1 MRKIT
6 GLIILMYCS
15 LVVYARQKRMLSLKD
30 VVLLAQSQSA
40 RSKQVQTQ
48 KEISYYQYLVY
59 KSEFNPQISL
69 YGNAPVFDKEYY
81 GVRQPDG
88 SVSFLA
94 ISQSNNN
101 IGFSLSQQLP
111 FSGGELS
118 LNSGFTRFDDLQY
131 KSKQYNT
138 TPIYLKLSQ
147 PLFAFNRL
155 KWNRIIEPLKLEEST
170 KQYVLEQESI
180 AQQTVS
186 LYFDILEAHNNCVM
200 AEVNVK
206 NTEEN
211 YETEKKRVSLGTT
224 TEDRL
229 LQLELQSLRS
239 RQDLEKAK
247 YDEEVAQM
255 ALKSFIRIKN
265 DEEFLIDVPAE
276 IPQLSV
282 SLQKALEYT
291 EKNRPEFIAFERQK
305 QEAKRDMAQ
314 AKAEKHEINFIAS
327 YGYNNAAATVNQVYQ
342 HLNQQQQ
349 LSLGFNIPLVDWGRR
364 KARYDAAKAIEK
376 LTEVNIE
383 ASRETI
389 LLEITTLVKNI
400 DVLKLNVMLAR
411 KTDSVAQRRFSIAN
425 SLYQLGKLSVTD
437 LNLAQSEKDNARR
450 ISITALRAYWNA
462 CYTLRRL
469 TLYDFET
476 NNPL

>member
-1 MRKIT
+1 
-6 GLIILMYCS
+6 
-15 LVVYARQKRMLSLKD
+15 
-30 VVLLAQSQSA
+30 
-40 RSKQVQTQ
+40 
-48 KEISYYQYLVY
+48 
-59 KSEFNPQISL
+59 
-69 YGNAPVFDKEYY
+69 
-81 GVRQPDG
+81 
-88 SVSFLA
+88 
-94 ISQSNNN
+94 
-101 IGFSLSQQLP
+101 
-111 FSGGELS
+111 
-118 LNSGFTRFDDLQY
+118 
-131 KSKQYNT
+131 
-138 TPIYLKLSQ
+138 
-147 PLFAFNRL
+147 
-155 KWNRIIEPLKLEEST
+155 
-170 KQYVLEQESI
+170 
-180 AQQTVS
+180 
-186 LYFDILEAHNNCVM
+186 
-200 AEVNVK
+200 
-206 NTEEN
+206 
-211 YETEKKRVSLGTT
+211 
-224 TEDRL
+224 
-229 LQLELQSLRS
+229 
-239 RQDLEKAK
+239 
-247 YDEEVAQM
+247 M

-411 KTDSVAQRRFSIAN
+411 KTDSVAQRRFSIAD